1 MKPGVSLTKA
11 NADLDTIAVALE
23 KEYPK
28 SNTTRRVYMK
38 GLLESAGIP
47 VVDKGMAE
55 GPYRMGPVD
64 LWVPEEYQDEAKSL
78 IQDAQDP
85 SSE

>member
-1 MKPGVSLTKA
+1 
-11 NADLDTIAVALE
+11 
-23 KEYPK
+23 
-28 SNTTRRVYMK
+28 
-38 GLLESAGIP
+38 
-47 VVDKGMAE
+47 MAE